1 MIPKFRVWDKETK
14 KMWNIESWHIED
26 EYVDLIEPSKN
37 VADLTAERAWRKQSD
52 IIFMQST
59 GLKGYMSDS
68 HEDDEEM
75 DVYRGDIID
84 IFWEEWPMGYYQ
96 ENHMI
101 GVVDK
106 DETGTAWIIKDA
118 KYDFDTP
125 KPIPSEID
133 GIYVSMSLP
142 DAEDLEEIFLHN
154 FNLTSS
160 DITILGN
167 IYENPEL
174 LEQANEN

>member
-1 MIPKFRVWDKETK
+1 MIPKYRVWEPDTNF
-14 KMWNIESWHIED
+14 MNNQVRITWNRFGSDEICVEATEAFGWIE
-26 EYVDLIEPSKN
+26 VDSKY
-37 VADLTAERAWRKQSD
+37 L
-52 IIFMQST
+52 MQST

-68 HEDDEEM
+68 HEDDEEK

-106 DETGTAWIIKDA
+106 DETGTAWIIRNA

-125 KPIPSEID
+125 ETIPSEID
-133 GIYVSMSLP
+133 GISVSMSLP
-142 DAEDLEEIFLHN
+142 DDEDLEEIFLHH

-167 IYENPEL
+167 IYENPKL
-174 LEQANEN
+174 LEN

>member
-1 MIPKFRVWDKETK
+1 MIPKYRVWNETAGLANVINIDFREKELK
-14 KMWNIESWHIED
+14 VSHWEYGDSIYFPLD
-26 EYVDLIEPSKN
+26 EVEL
-37 VADLTAERAWRKQSD
+37 
-52 IIFMQST
+52 MQST

-68 HEDDEEM
+68 HEDDEEK

-133 GIYVSMSLP
+133 GISVSMSLP

-174 LEQANEN
+174 LEEI

>member
-1 MIPKFRVWDKETK
+1 MVPKFRAWDKRENTMRDVAVLHFTIGGK
-14 KMWNIESWHIED
+14 VNYIEYRKTSSELKSYHAR
-26 EYVDLIEPSKN
+26 N
-37 VADLTAERAWRKQSD
+37 VVL
-52 IIFMQST
+52 MQST

-68 HEDDEEM
+68 HEDDEEK

-118 KYDFDTP
+118 KYAFDTP
-125 KPIPSEID
+125 KPIPSEVD
-133 GIYVSMSLP
+133 GISVSMSLP

-167 IYENPEL
+167 ICENPEL